1 MSKLLQS
8 GDLDIN
14 FDPQKC
20 MDSKEEA
27 NFVPY
32 FTGDGTEIEQIA
44 AEWGHPYEF

>member
-14 FDPQKC
+14 FDSQKC

-27 NFVPY
+27 NFVPS
-32 FTGDGTEIEQIA
+32 FVGDGIEIEQIA
-44 AEWGHPYEF
+44 PEWRP